1 MKTSSREVVE
11 QSISYEITEKYRTKS
26 VCFYLKYWLKL
37 TYPLLLARRTLSA
50 LPNDV
55 MSKIDCKQLH
65 SELFERRHSTL
76 QSHGLFA
83 LAKQLL
89 IFDIRALWSWNC
101 QKLKMVG

>member
-1 MKTSSREVVE
+1 MKTSIGIVVE

-55 MSKIDCKQLH
+55 MSKIDCKQL
-65 SELFERRHSTL
+65 FERRNSTL